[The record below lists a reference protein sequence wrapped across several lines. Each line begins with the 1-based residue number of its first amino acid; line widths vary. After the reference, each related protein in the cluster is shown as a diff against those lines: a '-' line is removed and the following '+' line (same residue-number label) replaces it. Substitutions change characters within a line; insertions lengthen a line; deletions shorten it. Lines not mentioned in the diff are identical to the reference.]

1 MRCIQLVHACFSQ
14 KSGVPTALTAHNVC
28 VHDGAPHSTPNG
40 SPRGRHPVI
49 SHLHTPSQSTLPPT
63 HMTSKSLK
71 RARHKAA
78 VKQQEAAASGPPP
91 PTAAPNGGPK
101 TQRRRDWARA
111 VSEDMTA
118 GRWQEALQGL
128 SHMRA
133 SGQVRAGGRRLC
145 RGWFVACYRH
155 PNGSMW

>member
-1 MRCIQLVHACFSQ
+1 MHTTLQ
-14 KSGVPTALTAHNVC
+14 
-28 VHDGAPHSTPNG
+28 STP
-40 SPRGRHPVI
+40 P
-49 SHLHTPSQSTLPPT
+49 LT

-78 VKQQEAAASGPPP
+78 VKQQEVAASGQPP
-91 PTAAPNGGPK
+91 PTAATNGGPK
-101 TQRRRDWARA
+101 TQRRRDWARV

-133 SGQVRAGGRRLC
+133 SGQVRASVC
-145 RGWFVACYRH
+145 ASVCC
-155 PNGSMW
+155 MWLIPAIQSYILVVGCLLAPP